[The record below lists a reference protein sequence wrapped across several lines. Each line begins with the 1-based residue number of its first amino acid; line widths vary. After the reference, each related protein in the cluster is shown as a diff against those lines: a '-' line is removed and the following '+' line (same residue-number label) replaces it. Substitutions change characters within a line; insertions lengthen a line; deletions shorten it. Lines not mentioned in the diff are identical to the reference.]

1 MIDEDTVFDVPETA
15 RYLKVSEQT
24 VYKLCRRGDIS
35 AAKVGRE
42 WRIHKPAVLDF
53 LHAGKEQ
60 RQKGGRQ
67 RRQGDR

>member
-1 MIDEDTVFDVPETA
+1 MIDDDKIFDVAEAA
-15 RYLKVSEQT
+15 RYLRVSEQT

-53 LHAGKEQ
+53 LHTGNGPKQKEDK
-60 RQKGGRQ
+60 RRRKG
-67 RRQGDR
+67 DL

>member
-1 MIDEDTVFDVPETA
+1 MIDDDTIFDVAEAA

-53 LHAGKEQ
+53 LHAGKAPG
-60 RQKGGRQ
+60 KNGDRQ
-67 RRQGDR
+67 RRKSDL